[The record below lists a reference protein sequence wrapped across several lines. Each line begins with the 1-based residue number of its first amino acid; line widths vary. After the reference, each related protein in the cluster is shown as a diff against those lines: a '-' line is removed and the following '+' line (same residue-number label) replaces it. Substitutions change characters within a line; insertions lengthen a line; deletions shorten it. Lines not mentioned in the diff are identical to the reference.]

1 MDKLRNKLYGLCGD
15 AQTKAGIAILIEF
28 YINNLGW
35 TEKRAI
41 EYAIELFENGTIEQI
56 KIIGGNDDEN

>member
-1 MDKLRNKLYGLCGD
+1 MDKLRNKLYDLCGD
-15 AQTKAGIAILIEF
+15 KQTKAGIAILIEF
-28 YINNLGW
+28 YINELGW

-56 KIIGGNDDEN
+56 KIIGGNENDN